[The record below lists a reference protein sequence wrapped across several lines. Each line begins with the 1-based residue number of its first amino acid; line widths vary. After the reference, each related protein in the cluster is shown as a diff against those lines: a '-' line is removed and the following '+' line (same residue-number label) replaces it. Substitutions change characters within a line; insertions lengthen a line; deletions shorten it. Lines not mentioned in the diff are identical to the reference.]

1 MAVISYAQANED
13 VLLFDALKHVPADAR
28 FYIDVGA
35 NDPEKDSVTK
45 LFYEQGWHGIN
56 IEPSPEWFARLTT
69 ARTRDINIQAVASN
83 ASGEVMFH
91 DIVGEQLGTVV
102 EEFAKRHSDAGK
114 PLRSSVVKAT
124 TLTQI
129 CEGHAPREIHFLKI
143 DVEGHEAEVLDG
155 MDFTRFRPWILVI
168 EATEPNT
175 RTPTHQKWDHLV
187 RDAGYQFV
195 FTDVLNRY
203 YVANEHAELVSNFS
217 ASAHE
222 YTAERLMQV
231 ERRLDEVSATL
242 RNFEH
247 RFKQLDESLISAGE
261 SATQNEIK
269 STLRLLRPYA
279 AKEFKK
285 ARFGSA
291 NDGGY
296 VHLDDFRGVD
306 TAFSFGIEQNASW
319 DVDVAKRGVTVYQFD
334 HTVDAPVTDNPRLI
348 FARKKISPS
357 PEAGPESLLSL
368 VSRHDKQNSHPNIL
382 LKIDIEGNEWA
393 VFDST
398 PPEILSRFSQI
409 VGEFHYFEAFSD
421 VHWRRIFARVL
432 EKLSSAYV
440 VVHVHAN
447 NHAGFSNIANVILP
461 NVLEITFANCSIYS
475 FSETDEVFPG
485 PLDLPNDPS
494 RPDMHLGTF
503 RF

>member
-1 MAVISYAQANED
+1 M
-13 VLLFDALKHVPADAR
+13 
-28 FYIDVGA
+28 
-35 NDPEKDSVTK
+35 
-45 LFYEQGWHGIN
+45 
-56 IEPSPEWFARLTT
+56 
-69 ARTRDINIQAVASN
+69 
-83 ASGEVMFH
+83 
-91 DIVGEQLGTVV
+91 
-102 EEFAKRHSDAGK
+102 
-114 PLRSSVVKAT
+114 
-124 TLTQI
+124 
-129 CEGHAPREIHFLKI
+129 HFLKI

-222 YTAERLMQV
+222 YRAERLMKV

-348 FARKKISPS
+348 FARKKISPES
-357 PEAGPESLLSL
+357 GPDSECLLSL
-368 VSRHDKQNSHPNIL
+368 VSRHDKRNAHPNIL
-382 LKIDIEGNEWA
+382 LKIDI
-393 VFDST
+393 
-398 PPEILSRFSQI
+398 
-409 VGEFHYFEAFSD
+409 
-421 VHWRRIFARVL
+421 
-432 EKLSSAYV
+432 
-440 VVHVHAN
+440 
-447 NHAGFSNIANVILP
+447 
-461 NVLEITFANCSIYS
+461 
-475 FSETDEVFPG
+475 
-485 PLDLPNDPS
+485 
-494 RPDMHLGTF
+494 
-503 RF
+503 